1 MALVT
6 ELLAIAVAV
15 LAGIDMRRIGLLAAA
30 VLLPLAT
37 ASLVLLMIWKG
48 RQSKE
53 NASAIF
59 CESVSSELRAGSAL
73 NDALEAAAVSVGSK
87 VGVEKAAFRGSI
99 TDMARALG
107 QEFEDVGT
115 ELELTI
121 RAAARSGSKAADLF
135 DEIGSVAIARSEIA
149 HEVRVASS
157 PARATA
163 VVFIAAPAFF
173 LVVQARAGVLAR
185 LLVFPEQRAAGAA
198 GLVLFVL
205 GIAIAAL
212 LLWRAR

>member
-1 MALVT
+1 MV

-15 LAGIDMRRIGLLAAA
+15 LAGIDLRRIGLLAAS
-30 VLLPLAT
+30 VLMPLIT
-37 ASLVLLMIWKG
+37 VGLVALAIWKT
-48 RQSKE
+48 RQGTE
-53 NASAIF
+53 ATSAMF
-59 CESVSSELRAGSAL
+59 CEGVASELRAGSPLAEAL
-73 NDALEAAAVSVGSK
+73 GAAAMSVGSHIE
-87 VGVEKAAFRGSI
+87 VGSV

-115 ELELTI
+115 ELEMTI

-163 VVFIAAPAFF
+163 VVFIAAPALF
-173 LVVQARAGVLAR
+173 LVIQAQSGTLTRFLA
-185 LLVFPEQRAAGAA
+185 FPEQRITGAV
-198 GLVLFVL
+198 GLMMFVL
-205 GIAIAAL
+205 GIAIAGML
-212 LLWRAR
+212 MWRAR